1 MTDQRALRRKIA
13 QLEGQQHQRVLL
25 AEKARREVDDLIAE
39 KDREIENLRAQV
51 NIRGVA

>member
-13 QLEGQQHQRVLL
+13 QLEEQQQLRVLL
-25 AEKARREVDDLIAE
+25 VAQERRYADDLIAE